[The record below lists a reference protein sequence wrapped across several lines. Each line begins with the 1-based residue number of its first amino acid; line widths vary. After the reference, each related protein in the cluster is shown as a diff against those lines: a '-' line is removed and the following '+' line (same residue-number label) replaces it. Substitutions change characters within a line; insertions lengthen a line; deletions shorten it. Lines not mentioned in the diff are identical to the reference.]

1 MTGFTSFLPSYDA
14 SPEQNAQYLR
24 QTLPLMMKNN
34 ISADPINYAIWY
46 EYVSGNNAQLK
57 KDLDELLSLNQ
68 QVTTE
73 QSVELYKKHVCN
85 ASIESFEKINKE
97 LQKILNDTTQSVG
110 LASNKV
116 SKAEASFNHSA
127 HELESANSNDDIKS
141 VLSQVLAETKL
152 LAETSQVLKSKLD
165 EANEEMDQMRKELTL
180 VREVAVTDALT
191 GLLNRRAFDDIL
203 AELLEKSSS
212 EQGDFCLAILDLDH
226 FKKINDTFGHLTGD
240 KVLRY
245 TAGVMKQNVAE
256 NHFAARYGGEEM
268 AVIMPNTDLQE
279 AVKVIENI
287 RQTLEKNRLKRKGDG
302 ESIGKVTLSA
312 GVASFKRGDTVD
324 AVIERA
330 DQSLYQA
337 KTKGRNQ
344 VVSL

>member
-14 SPEQNAQYLR
+14 SPEENAQYLR

-34 ISADPINYAIWY
+34 VSADPINYAIWY
-46 EYVSGNNAQLK
+46 EYVSGSNAQLK
-57 KDLDELLSLNQ
+57 KELDELLNLNQ
-68 QVTTE
+68 QITTE

-110 LASNKV
+110 LASDKV
-116 SKAEASFNHSA
+116 SMAEASFNHSA
-127 HELESANSNDDIKS
+127 HELETAKSNDDIKS
-141 VLSQVLAETKL
+141 VLSQVLTETKL
-152 LAETSQVLKSKLD
+152 LAETSQILKSKLD

-203 AELLEKSSS
+203 SDLVEETSAQKN
-212 EQGDFCLAILDLDH
+212 FCLAILDLDH

-245 TAGVMKQNVAE
+245 TAGIMKRKVSE
-256 NHFAARYGGEEM
+256 NHYDARYGGEEM
-268 AVIMPNTDLQE
+268 AVIMPETDLQE
-279 AVKVIENI
+279 AILVVENI
-287 RQTLEKNRLKRKGDG
+287 RSTLEKNRLKRKGDG

-312 GVASFKRGDTVD
+312 GVASYKAGEVVD
-324 AVIERA
+324 SLIERA

-337 KTKGRNQ
+337 KTNGRNQ
-344 VVSL
+344 VVAL

>member
-1 MTGFTSFLPSYDA
+1 MSGFTSFLPSYDA
-14 SPEQNAQYLR
+14 SPEENAQYLR

-46 EYVSGNNAQLK
+46 EYVSGNNARLK
-57 KDLDELLSLNQ
+57 KELDELLHLNQ
-68 QVTTE
+68 QITTE
-73 QSVELYKKHVCN
+73 QSIELYKKHVCN
-85 ASIESFEKINKE
+85 ASVESFEKINTE

-110 LASNKV
+110 LASDKV

-152 LAETSQVLKSKLD
+152 LAETSQILKSKLD
-165 EANEEMDQMRKELTL
+165 EANEEMDQMRQELTL

-203 AELLEKSSS
+203 SDLV
-212 EQGDFCLAILDLDH
+212 EQSTTQKNFCLAILDLDH
-226 FKKINDTFGHLTGD
+226 FKKINDSFGHLTGD

-245 TAGVMKQNVAE
+245 TAGIMKQKVAE

-268 AVIMPNTDLQE
+268 AVIMPDTDLQ
-279 AVKVIENI
+279 AASRVIENI
-287 RQTLEKNRLKRKGDG
+287 RTTLEKNRLKRKGDG

-312 GVASFKRGDTVD
+312 GVASFKPGDSVD
-324 AVIERA
+324 TLIEKA
-330 DQSLYQA
+330 DNSLYQA
-337 KTKGRNQ
+337 KTNGRNQ
-344 VVSL
+344 VVAL